1 MAKKNKGSG
10 AGNPAKGS
18 GKTKRNI
25 PTHVG
30 KWHIGE
36 LVIGLLATLM
46 LFVGLLAKPTYT
58 ILNHVVVFNDG
69 IIAPAIIF
77 GAVVWAIIETLT
89 PPGKGIIDLVWRAA
103 AGFILGGFIGG
114 FLGYEFGF
122 AQYIIVPAYAGNS
135 AAILYLVSILVFG
148 LVVIWDAAWS
158 DRKGY
163 MGQKAKNT
171 RVLNFKESGSG
182 KAARKFI
189 GLFIA
194 LISVFLMIFLSAGIG
209 HALVAG
215 SDNSPVL
222 QSEAITS
229 YVYGS
234 SGAIPFGQVNGTAT
248 FDFPSST
255 VNNVTTYQGEVWIRT
270 NLTVAEMNNFAVSK
284 LVIDSTDSHAANVS
298 LGTGYNTSSF
308 EPFAYQSLKNLTS
321 ATFSVSA
328 SSLTGNQ
335 SANIM
340 VLVQSNVTS
349 ISISFHAYGNNGL
362 TTILGSYSAEQTGYL
377 IGTIFTF
384 VSAILVAPWYDIGI
398 FDRKNQVSGRGGK

>member
-1 MAKKNKGSG
+1 MAKKNKGSK
-10 AGNPAKGS
+10 AGNPAKSS
-18 GKTKRNI
+18 GKTKKNI

-30 KWHIGE
+30 KWRIGE

-46 LFVGLLAKPTYT
+46 LFVGLLARPTYT
-58 ILNHVVVFNDG
+58 IVGHVVVFNDG

-77 GAVVWAIIETLT
+77 GAVMWAVIETLT
-89 PPGKGIIDLVWRAA
+89 PPGKSILDLIWRAF
-103 AGFILGGFIGG
+103 AGFVLGGFIGG

-122 AQYIIVPAYAGNS
+122 AQYIIVPAFNGNE
-135 AAILYLVSILVFG
+135 AAVLYLVSILVFG

-163 MGQKAKNT
+163 MGQKGPK
-171 RVLNFKESGSG
+171 VKSLNFKESGSG
-182 KAARKFI
+182 KAARKFL

-215 SDNSPVL
+215 TDNSPVL
-222 QSEAITS
+222 QSESITS
-229 YVYGS
+229 YVYGP

-255 VNNVTTYQGEVWIRT
+255 VNNVTSYSNQVWIRT
-270 NLTVAEMNNFAVSK
+270 NLTVAELNNFAVSK
-284 LVIDSTDSHAANVS
+284 ISISSTDSHPANVS
-298 LGTGYNTSSF
+298 LGTGFNVSSF

-321 ATFSVSA
+321 DSFSISS

-335 SANIM
+335 SENIM
-340 VLVQSNVTS
+340 ILVQSNVTS
-349 ISISFHAYGNNGL
+349 ISISFHVYGNTGL
-362 TTILGSYSAEQTGYL
+362 TTIIGSYSSEQTGYL

-384 VSAILVAPWYDIGI
+384 VAAMLVAPWYDIGV
-398 FDRKNQVSGRGGK
+398 FDRQNSAKGGK

>member
-1 MAKKNKGSG
+1 MAKKNKGSK
-10 AGNPAKGS
+10 AGNPAKSS
-18 GKTKRNI
+18 GKTKKNI

-30 KWHIGE
+30 KWRIGE

-58 ILNHVVVFNDG
+58 IVGHVVVFNDG

-77 GAVVWAIIETLT
+77 GAVVWAVIETLT
-89 PPGKGIIDLVWRAA
+89 PPGKSILDLIWRAF
-103 AGFILGGFIGG
+103 AGFFIGGLIGG

-122 AQYIIVPAYAGNS
+122 AQYILVPAYNGNE
-135 AAILYLVSILVFG
+135 AAILYLVSILIFG
-148 LVVIWDAAWS
+148 LVAIWDAAWS

-163 MGQKAKNT
+163 MGQKGSK
-171 RVLNFKESGSG
+171 VKSLNFKESGTG
-182 KAARKFI
+182 KAARKFL

-194 LISVFLMIFLSAGIG
+194 LISVFLMIFLSAGVG

-222 QSEAITS
+222 QSESITS

-255 VNNVTTYQGEVWIRT
+255 IGNVTTYSSQVWVRT
-270 NLTVAEMNNFAVSK
+270 NLTVAELNNFAVSK
-284 LVIDSTDSHAANVS
+284 ISIATSDAHPANVS
-298 LGTGYNTSSF
+298 LGTGYNVSSF
-308 EPFAYQSLKNLTS
+308 QPFAYESLKTLSIAN
-321 ATFSVSA
+321 FSISP
-328 SSLTGNQ
+328 SYLTGNQ
-335 SANIM
+335 STYLM
-340 VLVQSNVTS
+340 VLIQSNVTS
-349 ISISFHAYGNNGL
+349 ISMSIHAYGNTGL
-362 TTILGSYSAEQTGYL
+362 TTIIGSYSAEQTGYL

-384 VSAILVAPWYDIGI
+384 VAAILVAPWYDIGV
-398 FDRKNQVSGRGGK
+398 FDRQDSAKKGGK

>member
-1 MAKKNKGSG
+1 MAKKNKGSK
-10 AGNPAKGS
+10 AGNPAKNS

-36 LVIGLLATLM
+36 IVIGLLATLM

-58 ILNHVVVFNDG
+58 IVGHVVVFNDG

-77 GAVVWAIIETLT
+77 GAVVWAVIETLT
-89 PPGKGIIDLVWRAA
+89 PPGKSILDLIWRAF
-103 AGFILGGFIGG
+103 AGFVLGGFIGG

-122 AQYIIVPAYAGNS
+122 AQYIIVPAFNGNE
-135 AAILYLVSILVFG
+135 AAVLYLVSILVFG

-163 MGQKAKNT
+163 MGQKGPK
-171 RVLNFKESGSG
+171 VKSLNFKESGSG
-182 KAARKFI
+182 KAARKFL

-215 SDNSPVL
+215 TDNSPVL
-222 QSEAITS
+222 QSESITS

-255 VNNVTTYQGEVWIRT
+255 VNNVTSYSNQVWIRT
-270 NLTVAEMNNFAVSK
+270 NLTVAELNNFAVSK
-284 LVIDSTDSHAANVS
+284 ISISSTDSHPANVS
-298 LGTGYNTSSF
+298 LGTGFNVSSF
-308 EPFAYQSLKNLTS
+308 EPFAYQPLKNLTS
-321 ATFSVSA
+321 VSFSISS

-335 SANIM
+335 SENIM
-340 VLVQSNVTS
+340 ILVQTNVSS
-349 ISISFHAYGNNGL
+349 ISISFHVYGNTGL
-362 TTILGSYSAEQTGYL
+362 TTIIGSYSAEQTGYL

-384 VSAILVAPWYDIGI
+384 VAAMLVAPWYDIGV
-398 FDRKNQVSGRGGK
+398 FDRRNSAKGGK

>member
-1 MAKKNKGSG
+1 MAKKSKGSR
-10 AGNPAKGS
+10 AVNTAKTS

-30 KWHIGE
+30 KWRIGE
-36 LVIGLLATLM
+36 LVIGLLATLL

-58 ILNHVVVFNDG
+58 ILNHVIVFNDG

-77 GAVVWAIIETLT
+77 GAVIWAVIETFT
-89 PPGKGIIDLVWRAA
+89 PPGKSILDLIWRAF
-103 AGFILGGFIGG
+103 AGFVIGGFIGG
-114 FLGYEFGF
+114 FMGYEFSF

-148 LVVIWDAAWS
+148 LVVIWDAVWS

-163 MGQKAKNT
+163 MGQKGKNVKT
-171 RVLNFKESGSG
+171 LNFKESGSG
-182 KAARKFI
+182 KAARKM
-189 GLFIA
+189 IA
-194 LISVFLMIFLSAGIG
+194 LVIALVSVFLMIFLSAGIG

-255 VNNVTTYQGEVWIRT
+255 VNNVTTYSNEVWIRT
-270 NLTVAEMNNFAVSK
+270 NLTVAELNNFGVSRI
-284 LVIDSTDSHAANVS
+284 VITSTDSHPANVS
-298 LGTGYNTSSF
+298 LGTGFNVSNF
-308 EPFAYQSLKNLTS
+308 QPFVYQSLDNLTS
-321 ATFSVSA
+321 ASFSLSP
-328 SSLTGNQ
+328 SYLTGNQ
-335 SANIM
+335 SENIM

-349 ISISFHAYGNNGL
+349 ISISFHAYGNTGL
-362 TTILGSYSAEQTGYL
+362 TTIIGSYSAEQTGYL

-384 VSAILVAPWYDIGI
+384 VAAILVAPWYDLGI
-398 FDRKNQVSGRGGK
+398 FDRRNPAKGGK

>member
-1 MAKKNKGSG
+1 MAKKNKGSK
-10 AGNPAKGS
+10 AGNPAKSS
-18 GKTKRNI
+18 GKTKKNI

-30 KWHIGE
+30 KWRIGE
-36 LVIGLLATLM
+36 LVIGLLATLL

-58 ILNHVVVFNDG
+58 IVGHVVVFNDG

-77 GAVVWAIIETLT
+77 GAVVWAVIETLT
-89 PPGKGIIDLVWRAA
+89 PPGKSILDLIWRAFI
-103 AGFILGGFIGG
+103 GFVLGGFIGG

-122 AQYIIVPAYAGNS
+122 AQYIIVPAFNGNE
-135 AAILYLVSILVFG
+135 AAVLYLVSILIFG
-148 LVVIWDAAWS
+148 LVIIWDAAWS

-163 MGQKAKNT
+163 MGQKGPK
-171 RVLNFKESGSG
+171 VKSLNFKESGSG
-182 KAARKFI
+182 KAARKFL

-222 QSEAITS
+222 QSESITS

-255 VNNVTTYQGEVWIRT
+255 VNNVTSYSNQVWIRT
-270 NLTVAEMNNFAVSK
+270 NLTVAELNDFAVSK
-284 LVIDSTDSHAANVS
+284 ISISSTDSHPANVS
-298 LGTGYNTSSF
+298 LGTGFNVSSF

-321 ATFSVSA
+321 VSFSISS

-335 SANIM
+335 SENIM
-340 VLVQSNVTS
+340 ILVQSNVSS
-349 ISISFHAYGNNGL
+349 ISISIHAHGNNGL
-362 TTILGSYSAEQTGYL
+362 TTIIGSYSAEQTGYL

-384 VSAILVAPWYDIGI
+384 VAAILVAPWYDIGV
-398 FDRKNQVSGRGGK
+398 FDRQNSAKKGGK

>member
-1 MAKKNKGSG
+1 MAKKNKVSNGTSS
-10 AGNPAKGS
+10 AGN
-18 GKTKRNI
+18 GKTRKM

-30 KWHIGE
+30 KWRIGE

-46 LFVGLLAKPTYT
+46 LFVGLLARPTYT
-58 ILNHVVVFNDG
+58 IVGHVVVFNDG

-77 GAVVWAIIETLT
+77 GAVVWAVIETLT
-89 PPGKGIIDLVWRAA
+89 PPGKSILDLIWRAF
-103 AGFILGGFIGG
+103 AGFVLGGFIGG

-122 AQYIIVPAYAGNS
+122 AQYIIVPAFNGNE
-135 AAILYLVSILVFG
+135 AAVLYLVSILVFG

-163 MGQKAKNT
+163 MGQKGPK
-171 RVLNFKESGSG
+171 VKSLNFKESGSG
-182 KAARKFI
+182 KAARKFL

-215 SDNSPVL
+215 TDNSSVL
-222 QSEAITS
+222 QSESITS

-255 VNNVTTYQGEVWIRT
+255 VNNVTSYSNQVWIRT
-270 NLTVAEMNNFAVSK
+270 NLTVAELNNFAVSK
-284 LVIDSTDSHAANVS
+284 ISISSTDSHPANVS
-298 LGTGYNTSSF
+298 LGTGFNVSSF

-321 ATFSVSA
+321 VSFSISS

-335 SANIM
+335 SENIM
-340 VLVQSNVTS
+340 ILVQSNVSS
-349 ISISFHAYGNNGL
+349 ISISFHVYGNTGL
-362 TTILGSYSAEQTGYL
+362 TTIIGSYSAEQTGYL

-384 VSAILVAPWYDIGI
+384 VAAILVAPWYDIGV
-398 FDRKNQVSGRGGK
+398 FDRQNSAKKGGK